1 MSNEIVKKDQNLFVA
16 NPETLD
22 LQEELAGLNIK
33 FDKIKVPSGG
43 SLAFEVPGDNPDEP
57 ELQKEFKAVILYQHP
72 MLSYYKEKYT
82 GGNEAPDCSSL
93 DGINGIEKETGC
105 VQSCKDC
112 PYAKF
117 GSGENGGKAC
127 KTRRRL
133 FILRENEMFPS
144 IFSVPTSSLNDYSS
158 YVFSLIKKG
167 RKLNQVVTKFSLK
180 KATSGTGITYSKVV
194 LAYDRDLNEA
204 EKENIAKMTEQV
216 KSIAYTIN
224 ETDQVESEE

>member
-1 MSNEIVKKDQNLFVA
+1 MSNEIVKKDENLFVQ
-16 NPETLD
+16 NTDTLD
-22 LQEELAGLNIK
+22 LQDELAGLNIK

-57 ELQKEFKAVILYQHP
+57 EFQKEFKAVILYQHP

-93 DGINGIEKETGC
+93 DGINGVEKETGC

-112 PYAKF
+112 PFAKF

-133 FILRENEMFPS
+133 FIIREGEMFPS

-194 LAYDRDLNEA
+194 LACDRDLSDA

-216 KSIAYTIN
+216 KSVAHTIT
-224 ETDQVESEE
+224 EQVESEE

>member
-1 MSNEIVKKDQNLFVA
+1 MSNEIVKKDENLFVA
-16 NPETLD
+16 NADALD
-22 LQEELAGLNIK
+22 LQDELAGLSIK

-43 SLAFEVPGDNPDEP
+43 SLAFEVPGENPDEP
-57 ELQKEFKAVILYQHP
+57 EFQKEFKAVILYQHP

-93 DGINGIEKETGC
+93 HGLNGVEKETGC

-112 PYAKF
+112 PFAKF

-194 LAYDRDLNEA
+194 LACDRDLSDA

-216 KSIAYTIN
+216 KSVAHTIT
-224 ETDQVESEE
+224 EQVESEE

>member
-1 MSNEIVKKDQNLFVA
+1 MSNEIVKKDENLFVA
-16 NPETLD
+16 NAETLD

-57 ELQKEFKAVILYQHP
+57 EFQKEFKAVILYQHP

-105 VQSCKDC
+105 VKACKDC
-112 PYAKF
+112 PFAKF

-144 IFSVPTSSLNDYSS
+144 IFSVPTSSLNDYSN

-167 RKLNQVVTKFSLK
+167 RKLNQVVTKFALK
-180 KATSGTGITYSKVV
+180 KATSGTGITYSKVA
-194 LAYDRDLNEA
+194 LSYDRDLNEA

-216 KSIAYTIN
+216 KSVAYTIN
-224 ETDQVESEE
+224 ETEQADSE